1 MNKKLIALVLAFAL
15 VFSSFTAAFADT
27 AIPADAQATKDLGM
41 LVGSGSGVTIEY
53 LNENPTRLQTA
64 IMFLR
69 LKGLEQTALA
79 YTGTTNFAD
88 ADQVVWA
95 GGKNIMA
102 YLNNNPQL
110 GWGGIGN
117 NKFNPNAA
125 VDAASYYKVML
136 ETLGY
141 KQGTDFEWTGIMAFA
156 ATKGLVKVANASN
169 YTVNDLATATIE
181 ALKATVKAGNET
193 LVAQL
198 VKAGVISEA
207 AAVAAGIYVAA
218 PTVLAV
224 ESVKASN
231 LKETIVTFNKEV
243 DEDTAEDASNYL
255 LDDEKIAGTVALN
268 ADKKS
273 VTITWT
279 TNLDNQTEYDLTISD
294 IMDAADAELAEV
306 TVTFLAND
314 VTLPVAHEITLVGP
328 NKFEIHFSEPLAVEG
343 DVTVADADFDYE
355 VADITVDG
363 DVVTVELS
371 DDELAEG
378 NYSVEISN
386 FADFAGLKGLK
397 KIITLAYE
405 KDTTAPV
412 ATVTEAT
419 QTKVV
424 VEFDKPVYNG
434 TSADAQ
440 PLTADF
446 FYHTYTSYKPV
457 YVDVADNNKEFTLYF
472 TEAAAEAA
480 GSGDLVDVTDRPLSE
495 GNVKFVVVADADD
508 NITDEWGNEVEN
520 NMTFTVSIAAD
531 TTAPTV
537 TKVEV
542 EDQKTILV
550 YFSEDVTAAEGDFT
564 VVDEDGEDVEIT
576 SFGYEVTSD
585 DEYVATLG
593 FDTLEGEYSVTV
605 EDVVDKALESNEISK
620 VTKKF
625 VVADETAPDLSKVTI
640 VGVDGADADEA
651 DYIYVSFPEDMAT
664 SGAYSVLDKDN
675 YQIKVGSVYADLK
688 TADKIATFNGN
699 DMIKITL
706 DDSTKYTVAAS
717 STDSNVE
724 LVIGRV
730 ADALGNKTTTFN
742 VAKLVA
748 EEVSPIITSVKTLAE
763 KSIEITIKGE
773 LKAVNKSFI
782 TVAHGT
788 NDAVPVYAI
797 KSVTVEDG
805 ETVIVAVL
813 PATEKLTD
821 SADKAITVS
830 VLDKK
835 FVTILGTEM
844 DAFTFAAAGVEDGF
858 APSVVKDGIEVSA
871 TNKVFT
877 ITFDENLNTALA
889 ALYSQDLTVK
899 NADGDV
905 LVAGVDY
912 KTEVLGKV
920 ITVTIIDADAETG
933 NYKVAS
939 NATIQYIRDV
949 EGNKAN
955 AFTTVETIEDLVK

>member
-1 MNKKLIALVLAFAL
+1 
-15 VFSSFTAAFADT
+15 
-27 AIPADAQATKDLGM
+27 
-41 LVGSGSGVTIEY
+41 
-53 LNENPTRLQTA
+53 
-64 IMFLR
+64 
-69 LKGLEQTALA
+69 
-79 YTGTTNFAD
+79 
-88 ADQVVWA
+88 
-95 GGKNIMA
+95 
-102 YLNNNPQL
+102 
-110 GWGGIGN
+110 
-117 NKFNPNAA
+117 
-125 VDAASYYKVML
+125 
-136 ETLGY
+136 
-141 KQGTDFEWTGIMAFA
+141 MAFA
-156 ATKGLVKVANASN
+156 ATKGLVKVANAAN

-181 ALKATVKAGNET
+181 ALKATVKGGTKTLATT
-193 LVAQL
+193 LVET
-198 VKAGVISEA
+198 GVINAA
-207 AAVAAGIYVAA
+207 AAVAAGIYTPA

-224 ESVKASN
+224 ESVKATN
-231 LKETIVTFNKEV
+231 LKETVVTFNKEV

-279 TNLDNQTEYDLTISD
+279 TKLDNQTEYDLTISD
-294 IMDAADAELAEV
+294 ILDAAGAELAEV

-314 VTLPVAHEITLVGP
+314 VTLPVAKSVTLVGP
-328 NKFEIHFSEPLAVEG
+328 NKFEILFSEPIAVEG
-343 DVTVADADFDYE
+343 DITVADADFDFE

-371 DDELAEG
+371 DDELEEG

-397 KIITLAYE
+397 KTITLAYE
-405 KDTTAPV
+405 KDTKAPV

-434 TSADAQ
+434 SAADAQ

-457 YVDVADNNKEFTLYF
+457 YVDAADNNKEFTLYF
-472 TEAAAEAA
+472 TVEAAEADGFTVA
-480 GSGDLVDVTDRPLSE
+480 GDVVDRPLSE
-495 GNVKFVVVADADD
+495 GNVKFVVVADGDD

-542 EDQKTILV
+542 EDQTTILV
-550 YFSEDVTAAEGDFT
+550 YFSEDVTAAVGDFT

-576 SFGYEVTSD
+576 GFDYTSAK
-585 DEYVATLG
+585 DEYVAELSFT
-593 FDTLEGEYSVTV
+593 TALEGEYSITI
-605 EDVVDKALESNEISK
+605 EDVVDKALEENEISK

-625 VVADETAPDLSKVTI
+625 VVADETAPNLSKVVV
-640 VGVDGADADEA
+640 VGVDENDEDEA
-651 DYIYVSFPEDMAT
+651 DYIYVTFPEDMAT

-675 YQIKVGSVYADLK
+675 YQIRVGSVYADLK

-699 DMIKITL
+699 DTVKITL
-706 DDSTKYTVAAS
+706 DDSTKYNVANGS
-717 STDSNVE
+717 IE

-730 ADALGNKTTTFN
+730 ADALGNKATTFN
-742 VAKLVA
+742 VAKLV
-748 EEVSPIITSVKTLAE
+748 EKEVSPIITSVKTLAE
-763 KSIEITIKGE
+763 KSIEITINGE

-782 TVAHGT
+782 TVAHGA
-788 NDAVPVYAI
+788 NDAVAVYAI

-821 SADKAITVS
+821 SADTDITVS

-858 APSVVKDGIEVSA
+858 APSVVKDGIEVSV

-877 ITFDENLNTALA
+877 ITFDENLNEDLD
-889 ALYSQDLTVK
+889 ALYAQDLVVK
-899 NADGDV
+899 NAKGDV

-912 KTEVLGKV
+912 TTQAVGKV
-920 ITVTIIDADAETG
+920 LTVTIVDTDAKTG
-933 NYKVAS
+933 NYKVNS
-939 NATIQYIRDV
+939 NATIKYIRDA
-949 EGNKAN
+949 EGSNKAN
-955 AFTTVETIEDLVK
+955 AFTTVVTLEDLVK